1 MAKLRINEI
10 IHKKFILMQ
19 ITIGQDLQTFNN
31 DLVRNNALQ
40 IIVNTAV
47 FVYLLSP
54 RTTNL
59 QDVSANQ
66 DTPDK
71 HVHKELQ
78 VVPRIHVESHQ
89 ILISLDSNV
98 LMTHRVAQ
106 VIHATAKLR
115 HQDTQEDIAK
125 KR

>member
-1 MAKLRINEI
+1 ML
-10 IHKKFILMQ
+10 Q
-19 ITIGQDLQTFNN
+19 ITIGLDLQTFNN
-31 DLVRNNALQ
+31 DLVRNNALP
-40 IIVNTAV
+40 ITVNTAV

-59 QDVSANQ
+59 QDVYANQ

-115 HQDTQEDIAK
+115 HQDTPEDIAK